1 MAGSA
6 EQQQAIVRLT
16 ARARG
21 RVQGVGY
28 RFFARRAAVSLGL
41 RGYVRNLPDG
51 AVETVA
57 EGPRGDLEA
66 LLAALWRGPS
76 GARVADVEA
85 SWGAATGAFVG
96 FAIRH

>member
-16 ARARG
+16 ACVRG

-51 AVETVA
+51 AVEVVA
-57 EGPRGDLEA
+57 EGPRSDLEA
-66 LLAALWRGPS
+66 LLAALGHGPS
-76 GARVADVEA
+76 GARVQDVEA
-85 SWGAATGAFVG
+85 SWGAAAGGFGG

>member
-1 MAGSA
+1 VAGSS
-6 EQQQAIVRLT
+6 EQLVQLT
-16 ARARG
+16 ARVRG

-28 RFFARRAAVSLGL
+28 RFFVRRVAVSLGL
-41 RGYVRNLPDG
+41 RGYVRNLLDG

-57 EGPRGDLEA
+57 EGTRGDLEA

-76 GARVADVEA
+76 GARVDAVET
-85 SWGAATGAFVG
+85 SWTEATGAFSG